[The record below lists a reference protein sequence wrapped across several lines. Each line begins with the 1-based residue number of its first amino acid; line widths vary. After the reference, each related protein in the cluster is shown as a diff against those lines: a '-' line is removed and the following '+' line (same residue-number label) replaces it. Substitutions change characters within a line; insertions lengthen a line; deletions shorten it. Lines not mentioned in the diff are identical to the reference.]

1 MPHCRNLTPF
11 PKLRPG
17 LFFSI
22 NSPWFPAQFKV
33 QPLRQQVLVEDS
45 LLRGELIFCPI
56 HSPSCRRICAECCP
70 EGAVEWG
77 ERGWTDADLRDPG
90 ACDATVD
97 DICNPNK
104 SQATKIISEYWR
116 HTHIGVLHVV
126 LWTLLLCKSK
136 EAPTLV
142 LRREGV
148 KEHSQEETKVDA

>member
-1 MPHCRNLTPF
+1 MPHRRNLTPF

-17 LFFSI
+17 LLFSI

-33 QPLRQQVLVEDS
+33 QLPRQQVLVDDS
-45 LLRGELIFCPI
+45 LLHGELIFCRI
-56 HSPSCRRICAECCP
+56 HSPSCSRICVECCP

-77 ERGWTDADLRDPG
+77 ERGWTDTDLRDPG
-90 ACDATVD
+90 ACDVTVD
-97 DICNPNK
+97 DIRNPNK
-104 SQATKIISEYWR
+104 SQATKIISEYW
-116 HTHIGVLHVV
+116 HHMLLGVLHVV
-126 LWTLLLCKSK
+126 LWMLCLCKSK